1 MPAPQIQTVPT
12 EYKPWGLT
20 AGAIVGQQQYDTEAA
35 NLQALN
41 EARLANVGHE
51 RDAMLA
57 QGQMDNPAWLQS
69 KIAGEIGQGQSLA
82 ATGEYDKGVLKSK
95 LAEGI
100 AKNVAN
106 LSENQ
111 VKQQLA
117 EGTKQLNTMKLGL
130 TYLAGP
136 NGQNPAA
143 LTGFLQK
150 YGADMGL
157 PPEVH
162 QQLLQAEQQKPGT
175 IKQAISALI
184 PHLQEAI
191 SITPQVYAEMAKN
204 KAQIQDTE
212 TITKS
217 KDRENLKQI
226 HAADNAT
233 RIQVENLG
241 IDAGKY
247 KRGGS
252 GVSITAVFAKMTPQ
266 ARLGAVQKVLTTGVD
281 PETGEALTEM
291 AKIGYEAMYN
301 QDKRTVDA
309 SNAAKGANKVDLNA
323 VGVTATPL
331 PSVGG
336 GSQNNSGQTKS
347 GVKFKVLP

>member
-20 AGAIVGQQQYDTEAA
+20 AGAMVGQQQYDTEAA
-35 NLQALN
+35 NLQSLN

-69 KIAGEIGQGQSLA
+69 KIAGDIGQGQTLA
-82 ATGEYDKGVLKSK
+82 ATGEYDQGVLKSK

-157 PPEVH
+157 PPEIH
-162 QQLLQAEQQKPGT
+162 QQLLQAEQQKPGS

-191 SITPQVYAEMAKN
+191 SITPQVYADMAKQ
-204 KAQIQDTE
+204 KQQGEITE
-212 TITKS
+212 GIHKGDRASHEKIGASSNSTTLKS
-217 KDRENLKQI
+217 MQM
-226 HAADNAT
+226 
-233 RIQVENLG
+233 Q
-241 IDAGKY
+241 IDAGRFNKSSSQLDVISTLIKQGRY
-247 KRGGS
+247 EGA
-252 GVSITAVFAKMTPQ
+252 AVGLSMLAMQEEDPVKKQQLLQQAAMYEQMAKEKP
-266 ARLGAVQKVLTTGVD
+266 AGGAVRPDAISQTAITQLPGQQQTPSRILNQGIQPVPD
-281 PETGEALTEM
+281 PLGIR
-291 AKIGYEAMYN
+291 K
-301 QDKRTVDA
+301 
-309 SNAAKGANKVDLNA
+309 
-323 VGVTATPL
+323 
-331 PSVGG
+331 
-336 GSQNNSGQTKS
+336 
-347 GVKFKVLP
+347 